1 MKRLLYIV
9 FMFNFLFSLLTA
21 ILPLLVFDITNS
33 AATSG
38 YVLSTFMIALLGT
51 RIFLLTHEID
61 DYLLLKVG
69 LTAYCLGFLLLLV
82 NATAIAMF
90 YFGAVMFG
98 IGVGIVAPVLITI
111 ITGLSQRPNAAVG
124 WHNSFLGVASA
135 FAPILGVSLF
145 YSIDNRGFLYLILTV
160 LSITTLGL
168 AVFIRRTGDKKRFK
182 KTKINGEA
190 FSKEYIPS
198 YMVFLLTSISYGAVI
213 AFSPIFFEMVGLR
226 VDVFYFFFW
235 SFFIVAQLSMLKI
248 KEKVAEIKLLN
259 ISIFLIFAS
268 SLSIV
273 FTTNYVILIV
283 TAIVF
288 GFSYG
293 GIMNLFYNRIAIVK
307 ESKAKSDAYSIF
319 GLMSYLGVGLGSM
332 LLSPIANHSLAVLFI
347 ISSLFPLLGVLINML
362 VDKKNK
368 MKMVTSKQ
376 GKIG

>member
-21 ILPLLVFDITNS
+21 ILPLLVFDITS
-33 AATSG
+33 SVATSG
-38 YVLSTFMIALLGT
+38 YVLSTFMVALLGT
-51 RIFLLTHEID
+51 RIVLLTHEID
-61 DYLLLKVG
+61 AYLLLKIG

-82 NATAIAMF
+82 NATAITMF
-90 YFGAVMFG
+90 YLGAIMFG
-98 IGVGIVAPVLITI
+98 MGVGIVAPILITI
-111 ITGLSQRPNAAVG
+111 ITGMSQKPNAAVG
-124 WHNSFLGVASA
+124 WHNSLLGVASA
-135 FAPILGVSLF
+135 IAPILGVSLYYF
-145 YSIDNRGFLYLILTV
+145 FDNRGFLYLIMTI

-168 AVFIRRTGDKKRFK
+168 AIFIRRIGDKKIFK

-198 YMVFLLTSISYGAVI
+198 YIIFLLTSISYGAVI
-213 AFSPIFFEMVGLR
+213 AFSPIFFEMIGLR

-235 SFFIVAQLSMLKI
+235 SFFILAQLSMLKI
-248 KEKVAEIKLLN
+248 KEKIAENKLLN
-259 ISIFLIFAS
+259 ISILFIFMS

-273 FTTNYVILIV
+273 FTTNYAMLIL

-288 GFSYG
+288 GVSYG

-332 LLSPIANHSLAVLFI
+332 ILSPIANHSLMVLFI
-347 ISSLFPLLGVLINML
+347 ISSLFPLVGGLINLLLDRKSKANML
-362 VDKKNK
+362 TNK
-368 MKMVTSKQ
+368 QVE
-376 GKIG
+376 I